1 VAETLV
7 GGNLTVKQWENQFVQ
22 EYLRNNR
29 FSREMGTSMNNIII
43 ANERLTSAKGDRVV
57 IPFVNTLSGSGV
69 QGNTPL
75 DGNEEELPTEGFE
88 IPVMPNRNAVAT
100 TEWEEQKSV
109 VDILAA
115 AKPALKNWIM
125 ESLRG
130 GRTASLTGTAALAN
144 PLGII
149 DNMHAFYAAGTY
161 ALYPNAAEVAVKD
174 AWTAAN
180 SDRVQFGAA
189 VSNNSSNDH
198 SASLQNIDNTADKLT
213 VATLDLA
220 KSRMQD
226 AYSPRVTPYRAF
238 DDTEWYMV
246 YAGSRAFRDLRGD
259 TTIQQAN
266 REAWARYDGGSA
278 KGENPLFRG
287 GDLMWNGMII
297 REIPEIPILTGVGA
311 GGIDVSAVFICGI
324 GAVGVGWA
332 RRPRLVRKSNDD
344 YEFRD
349 GVGIMEVRGT
359 RALYNNGKM
368 NGMYRL
374 YVASV
379 A

>member
-1 VAETLV
+1 MAETLV
-7 GGNLTVKQWENQFVQ
+7 GGNLTVKQWETDFVQ
-22 EYLRNNR
+22 EYLRKNR

-43 ANERLTSAKGDRVV
+43 ANERLTAGKGDRVV

-88 IPVMPNRNAVAT
+88 IPVTPNRNAVAT

-115 AKPALKNWIM
+115 ARPALRNWIM

-130 GRTASLTGTAALAN
+130 GRTSALSGTAALAN

-149 DNMHAFYAAGTY
+149 DNLHAFYYNGTY
-161 ALYPNAAEVAVKD
+161 ALYPNASEATKD
-174 AWTAAN
+174 GWTANN

-213 VATLDLA
+213 TATLDLA
-220 KSRMQD
+220 KSRMVD
-226 AYSPRVTPYRAF
+226 AYSPRITPWQPQ

-246 YAGSRAFRDLRGD
+246 YAGSRAFRDLRAD
-259 TTIQQAN
+259 TALQQAN
-266 REAWARYDGGSA
+266 REGWARFGGA
-278 KGENPLFRG
+278 LGAGDNPIFRG
-287 GDLMWNGMII
+287 GDLVWNGMVI

-311 GGIDVSAVFICGI
+311 GGIDVSAVFIAVSGLDADVDGL
-324 GAVGVGWA
+324 GASSA
-332 RRPRLVRKSNDD
+332 HRPQV
-344 YEFRD
+344 E
-349 GVGIMEVRGT
+349 RGL
-359 RALYNNGKM
+359 R
-368 NGMYRL
+368 
-374 YVASV
+374 VP
-379 A
+379 

>member
-7 GGNLTVKQWENQFVQ
+7 GGNLTVKQWETKFVE
-22 EYLRNNR
+22 EYLRQNR
-29 FSREMGTSMNNIII
+29 FNREMGTSLNNIII
-43 ANERLTSAKGDRVV
+43 VNERLSAGKGDRVV
-57 IPFVNTLSGSGV
+57 IPFVNTLTGSGV

-125 ESLRG
+125 EALRG
-130 GRTASLTGTAALAN
+130 GRTSSLSGTAALAN

-149 DNMHAFYAAGTY
+149 DNLHAFYYNGTY
-161 ALYPNAAEVAVKD
+161 ALYPNATETVKD
-174 AWTAAN
+174 GWTAAN

-189 VSNNSSNDH
+189 VANNSANDH
-198 SASLQNIDNTADKLT
+198 SASLANIDNTADKLT

-220 KSRMQD
+220 KSRFQD
-226 AYSPRVTPYRAF
+226 AYTPRMNPWKSEE
-238 DDTEWYMV
+238 DTEWLMV
-246 YAGSRAFRDLRGD
+246 YAGSRAFRDLRAD
-259 TTIQQAN
+259 TTLTAAN
-266 REAWARYDGGSA
+266 REAWLTNGGGNDR
-278 KGENPLFRG
+278 KGNPLFRG
-287 GDLMWNGMII
+287 GDLLWNGMII

-311 GGIDVSAVFICGI
+311 GSIDVSAVFLCGI
-324 GAVGVGWA
+324 GAIGVGWA

-359 RALYNNGKM
+359 RKLFNQGKQNGT
-368 NGMYRL
+368 YTL